1 MFGEIIRMVEISGIE
16 HKVLFQK
23 EPAITVE
30 EVMQALRSQRSNE
43 RIQVLRMELDYEL
56 AVLSDALKAS
66 DEETIRS
73 SKEKLETFRHEM
85 LLLEM

>member
-1 MFGEIIRMVEISGIE
+1 
-16 HKVLFQK
+16 
-23 EPAITVE
+23 
-30 EVMQALRSQRSNE
+30 
-43 RIQVLRMELDYEL
+43 MELDYEL